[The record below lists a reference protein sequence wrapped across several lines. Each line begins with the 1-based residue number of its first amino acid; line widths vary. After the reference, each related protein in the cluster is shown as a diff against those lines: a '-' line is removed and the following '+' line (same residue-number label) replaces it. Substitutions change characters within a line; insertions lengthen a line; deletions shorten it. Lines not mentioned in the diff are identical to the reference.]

1 MTFSLTAAL
10 TTFDCPLTRF
20 AQQNVVMLIRTEPT
34 TEENL
39 VKKKRKKKEEK
50 KAQEECSNAY
60 IYAHLTDN

>member
-1 MTFSLTAAL
+1 MTFSLMATL

-20 AQQNVVMLIRTEPT
+20 AQQNVAMLIRTEPT

-39 VKKKRKKKEEK
+39 VKKEEK
-50 KAQEECSNAY
+50 KKGAQEECSNAY